1 MLETPAQVFSYEI
14 SEILKKTFELLLL
27 QVVSNNFQTPIVKV
41 AVTEGSCNSILKT
54 RFSFSV

>member
-14 SEILKKTFELLLL
+14 PEILKKTFERLLL

-41 AVTEGSCNSILKT
+41 AATL
-54 RFSFSV
+54 F